1 MKIFCNAS
9 AWRIG
14 FALLLS
20 AWLSGS
26 GLAGAA
32 TYAYRNDTFAYDTP
46 SGSAPAVA
54 WHVSGASPACT
65 NYPNGDDDWA
75 DVAFP
80 GGFAFTFGGVSY
92 SQVRVYS
99 NGILAF
105 GNDVSGF
112 HRDYTPQALPAPAA
126 SQTYSGCPN
135 AAPVNVML
143 PYWIDIVAG
152 TANNTSGASVKYE
165 LLGTAPNRRFVISW
179 VNVKLYGTSTRYNFQ
194 VALYESAV
202 GVNGNF
208 KYQYTS
214 GSSNGANATVGV
226 QLSNTDYTQYS
237 YNQQFIDTANG
248 TAILWYPANQLATKS
263 AEYRFDES
271 AWTGVAGEIKDT
283 SGNSQDASR
292 VGAAANVANGKLCR
306 GGGFTSNTSNT
317 IIDAVATPIVPGN
330 QGSLDFW
337 FNSNAKWNSTAA
349 MLFDATT
356 VANRPFFLMKS
367 AAGAL
372 TFVVSDSAGTYLT
385 ATAPAQTFASN
396 SWHHVGVSWNV
407 RVGIAQTALQIF
419 LDGVLQN
426 SGPTRGTTNGTM
438 PALGSIYIGD
448 NRTSGVTPSGGTP
461 NGANAIIDEVYFY
474 ANEISAPQAA
484 ADMNL
489 TRPTCT
495 ALDHFHIIHDGTV
508 SGCTAPASI
517 TIEAHDANHALF
529 SLAGTSINLS
539 TTPAHGTWSN
549 VPNGAIN
556 PLTAIGA
563 GTGTASYTFA
573 NEGRVTFGLSDNLT
587 ESLNINVA
595 SGTVTEHTGTAATC
609 VAADYTTGTVCDAS
623 RTFVCAVPFGFNC
636 VESGAS
642 ALTGRL
648 YTKLAGAAFSFD
660 VVALKDANGDNI
672 ADAVETAYAS
682 DANKSVTV
690 ELVDGSGNTAC
701 ASRAAINPAVSQTL
715 TFTQANQPTEQGR
728 KATANMTVTKA
739 YPDLRCR
746 VTDANQ
752 SPSIVA
758 CSSDDFSVRPS
769 AVSLNVSPTMATP
782 PSASAAPTI
791 KAGANFTLTAA
802 TSSGTNYAG
811 TLAQDT
817 AKLTAQTTIQD
828 ATMQSGGTVGTLAP
842 TTLTANAS
850 PSNNATY
857 TEVGYLYLAPGTF
870 RDDSYTSVDQPSG
883 CIASNS
889 CDCVTDTIGD
899 ANLADTI
906 SSGRYGC
913 SIGNKTSYSFGRF
926 IPDHFKV
933 TVGTAIPACGN
944 FTYLGQDGFTTPFTL
959 TAQNVDNATTL
970 NYAGKF
976 GHLDTSVWSNFAFS
990 ATGLPSG
997 AILAASATAPSG
1009 GWSNGAAAI
1018 IAKHQITRPASPVA
1032 PANVKVS
1039 ALPVDSDGVT
1049 MPSAAAVQNAT
1060 TELRYGR
1067 LRLQNAYGSEL
1078 LDLPVPLEAQYW
1090 TGNYY
1095 ATNTADNCTV
1105 VPASSIIM
1113 DNYVK
1118 NLNAC
1123 ETQLSPAGNLVFSG
1137 GKPVAPGVKL
1147 TKPGLGNAGSVNL
1160 AVNVSTTP
1168 AGKTC
1173 IGASESS
1180 ATAANIPWFGVNPL
1194 ARATFGIYKNQPI
1207 IYMREDY

>member
-1 MKIFCNAS
+1 MKIFFNAS
-9 AWRIG
+9 AWRAG
-14 FALLLS
+14 FVLLLC
-20 AWLSGS
+20 AWLLGS
-26 GLAGAA
+26 GLVDAA

-46 SGSAPAVA
+46 SGSAATVA
-54 WHVSGASPACT
+54 WHASGASPACT
-65 NYPNGDDDWA
+65 SYPNGDDDWA

-126 SQTYSGCPN
+126 SQTYVGCPN

-143 PYWIDIVAG
+143 PYWTDIVAG
-152 TANNTSGASVKYE
+152 TANNTAGASVQYE

-194 VALYESAV
+194 VALYESAA

-226 QLSNTDYTQYS
+226 QLSQTDYTQYA
-237 YNQQFIDTANG
+237 YNQAFIDTTVG
-248 TAILWYPANQLATKS
+248 TAILWYPANQLATKG

-271 AWTGVAGEIKDT
+271 AWTGVAGEVKDT

-292 VGAAANVANGKLCR
+292 VGAAANVVNGKLCR
-306 GGGFTSNTSNT
+306 GGGFTNNTSNT

-349 MLFDATT
+349 MLFDAST

-367 AAGAL
+367 ATGAL
-372 TFVVSDSAGTYLT
+372 TFVVSDSAGTAIT
-385 ATAPAQTFASN
+385 ATAPAQTFAS
-396 SWHHVGVSWNV
+396 STWHHVGVSWNV
-407 RVGIAQTALQIF
+407 RVGTNQTTLQIF

-426 SGPTRGTTNGTM
+426 GAPKRGTTNGTM

-461 NGANAIIDEVYFY
+461 NGANAIIDEVYVY
-474 ANEISAPQAA
+474 AIEISAPQAA

-549 VPNGAIN
+549 VSGGAIN
-556 PLTAIGA
+556 PLTAIVA

-573 NEGRVTFGLSDNLT
+573 NESRVTFGLSDNLS

-595 SGTVTEHTGTAATC
+595 SGTVTEHTGTAAIC

-623 RTFVCAVPFGFNC
+623 RAFVCAVPFGFNC
-636 VESGAS
+636 VESGAD
-642 ALTGRL
+642 ALSGRL

-660 VVALKDANGDNI
+660 VVALKDANGDGV

-682 DANKSVTV
+682 DADKSVTV
-690 ELVDGSGNTAC
+690 ELVEGSGNTAC
-701 ASRAAINPAVSQTL
+701 ASRAAISPAVSQTL
-715 TFTQANQPTEQGR
+715 TFTKANQPTEQGR
-728 KATANMTVTKA
+728 KAAANMTVTKA
-739 YPDLRCR
+739 YTDLRCR

-752 SPSIVA
+752 SPSIIA
-758 CSSDDFSVRPS
+758 CSSDDFSARPS
-769 AVSLNVSPTMATP
+769 AVTLNVSPAMATP
-782 PSASAAPTI
+782 PSASATPTI
-791 KAGANFTLTAA
+791 KAGASFTLTA
-802 TSSGTNYAG
+802 TTTSGTNYAG
-811 TLAQDT
+811 ALAQDT
-817 AKLTAQTTIQD
+817 AKLTAQTTTQD
-828 ATMQSGGTVGTLAP
+828 TTVQSGGTVGTLAP
-842 TTLTANAS
+842 ATLTANAS
-850 PSNNATY
+850 PPPSNNAAY
-857 TEVGYLYLAPGTF
+857 TEVGYLYLAPGAF

-883 CIASNS
+883 CAANNS
-889 CDCVTDTIGD
+889 CDCVIATASD

-906 SSGRYGC
+906 ASGRYGC
-913 SIGNKTSYSFGRF
+913 SIGNKTNYSFGRF

-933 TVGTAIPACGN
+933 AAGTAIPACGT

-959 TAQNVDNATTL
+959 TAQNVANETTQ

-976 GHLDTSVWSNFAFS
+976 GRLDTTVWSNFAFS

-997 AILAASATAPSG
+997 SSLTASATAPSG
-1009 GWSNGAAAI
+1009 SWSNGEAAI

-1032 PANVKVS
+1032 PASVIVS

-1049 MPSAAAVQNAT
+1049 MPSAVTVQTVA

-1095 ATNTADNCTV
+1095 VTNTADNCTV

-1113 DNYVK
+1113 NNYLK

-1123 ETQLSPAGNLVFSG
+1123 ETQLSPAGDLVFTG
-1137 GKPVAPGVKL
+1137 GLPSPGVKL

-1160 AVNVSTTP
+1160 TVNISTTP
-1168 AGKTC
+1168 TGKTC
-1173 IGASESS
+1173 IGVAESN
-1180 ATAANIPWFGVNPL
+1180 ATAANIPWFGANP
-1194 ARATFGIYKNQPI
+1194 ASRATFGIYKTPI
-1207 IYMREDY
+1207 IYMRENY